1 MLLLIII
8 AINFFNNNVKILPIY
23 DALQLA
29 KYFCILNPHCDS
41 VRWGGIVA
49 TVLKIR
55 IEAQKVGSYGISLEV
70 QWLGLSAFTAMA
82 QVHSLV
88 GELRILQAL
97 W

>member
-8 AINFFNNNVKILPIY
+8 AINFFNNNVKILPVY
-23 DALQLA
+23 DALQFA

-41 VRWGGIVA
+41 VKLGGIV
-49 TVLKIR
+49 TTDLKIR
-55 IEAQKVGSYGISLEV
+55 IEAQKVGSHGISQMV
-70 QWLGLSAFTAMA
+70 QWLGRSAFTTLA

>member
-1 MLLLIII
+1 MLCS
-8 AINFFNNNVKILPIY
+8 
-23 DALQLA
+23 LQ
-29 KYFCILNPHCDS
+29 NTS
-41 VRWGGIVA
+41 VFLTLTVTLRWGGIVA